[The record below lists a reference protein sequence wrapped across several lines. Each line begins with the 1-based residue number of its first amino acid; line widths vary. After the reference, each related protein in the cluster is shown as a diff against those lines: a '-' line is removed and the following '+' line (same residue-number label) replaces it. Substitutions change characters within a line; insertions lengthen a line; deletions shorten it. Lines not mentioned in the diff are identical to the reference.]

1 MVKVLSMCNRT
12 QKKPKKQNISDSV
25 SATIY
30 SGSQSHLSSISA
42 QQKRNL
48 TDQRLDPEQ
57 MRQLRE
63 EAAIILHKPGK
74 IRNEKKSIQGDFQDR
89 VELFGQNFDSKYLGA
104 NKDEMHALLQQRS
117 FRGLYTRLQ
126 FWVNLLMKHIYEK
139 KEEADK
145 APMTKNVLS
154 KYVNVLSFILFLRD
168 VVLDVYENSTDAI
181 SDFEW
186 NKHVRMV
193 LEGDNKACIVEC
205 GG

>member
-1 MVKVLSMCNRT
+1 MCNRS
-12 QKKPKKQNISDSV
+12 QKKPKKQDISDSV

-30 SGSQSHLSSISA
+30 SGSQSHLNSSITA
-42 QQKRNL
+42 QHKRNL
-48 TDQRLDPEQ
+48 NDQRLDPEQ

-74 IRNEKKSIQGDFQDR
+74 LRHEKKTIQGDFQDR
-89 VELFGQNFDSKYLGA
+89 VELFGQNFESKYLGA
-104 NKDEMHALLQQRS
+104 NKDEMHLLLQQRS

-126 FWVNLLMKHIYEK
+126 FWVNLLMKHVYEK
-139 KEEADK
+139 KEDAETK
-145 APMTKNVLS
+145 PPMTKNILN
-154 KYVNVLSFILFLRD
+154 KYINVLSFILFLRD
-168 VVLDVYENSTDAI
+168 MVLDVYENSTDAI